1 MWDDQ
6 FSLEIFQ
13 AASKRLRSGVD
24 NRVIVEQNI
33 QVDCSRAV
41 ANRRFSPYDTLHSL
55 EDLQERDWRQSG
67 SSLKGTES

>member
-24 NRVIVEQNI
+24 NRVVVEQNI
-33 QVDCSRAV
+33 QVNCSRTV
-41 ANRRFSPYDTLHSL
+41 SNRRYSPYGTLYSL
-55 EDLQERDWRQSG
+55 EDL
-67 SSLKGTES
+67 